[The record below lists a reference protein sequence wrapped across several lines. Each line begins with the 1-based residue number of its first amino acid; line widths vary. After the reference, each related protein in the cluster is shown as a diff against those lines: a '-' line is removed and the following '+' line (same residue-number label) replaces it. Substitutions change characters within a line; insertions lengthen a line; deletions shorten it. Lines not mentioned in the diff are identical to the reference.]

1 MHTKLQNKACF
12 KLSEIVTQEKSSST
26 YSLNSNEPNFS
37 TSKYLFNV
45 GTYYFFKIGPS
56 LQDFTNLRSFLHST
70 QNLWVAEVCNF
81 LCDILINGP
90 LCKVRWALPL
100 LIGMWWSTILTTST
114 IVQRAIETDIINALC
129 DRIQFMWRFTIIA
142 IGLPNAEIVQ
152 LEFFKE
158 PKSFKVFFVQGRQK

>member
-1 MHTKLQNKACF
+1 MWPKKNRVQRTLWIPMSPIFQLQ
-12 KLSEIVTQEKSSST
+12 SR
-26 YSLNSNEPNFS
+26 
-37 TSKYLFNV
+37 YLFNV

-56 LQDFTNLRSFLHST
+56 LLDFTNLRSLLHST

-100 LIGMWWSTILTTST
+100 HIGMWWSTIVTTST

-158 PKSFKVFFVQGRQK
+158 PKSFKVFFAEYTKIS